1 MLYPSINVITA
12 WYYHYKISK
21 RDYLLMARG
30 DSSSTTNLEYD
41 IITANCLKL
50 GRNNLRS
57 MARGGVFV

>member
-1 MLYPSINVITA
+1 
-12 WYYHYKISK
+12 
-21 RDYLLMARG
+21 MARG
-30 DSSSTTNLEYD
+30 DSSSTKNLGYD

>member
-1 MLYPSINVITA
+1 
-12 WYYHYKISK
+12 
-21 RDYLLMARG
+21 MARG

-41 IITANCLKL
+41 IIPANCLKL